1 MLDTHPQEKS
11 TLPTVYPR
19 LQEGQSISIIGMAG
33 AGKTTVGKALANMLG
48 WAHADTDHLIE
59 AVYGTTLQT
68 VADSMTKDEFLD
80 VEGATI
86 MRINARRTVLSTG
99 GSVIYRDA
107 AMQHLASLGPII
119 YIDVP
124 LPLILERIARKPDRG
139 LAIAPG
145 QTIEDLFNERKA
157 LYSKYAHFTVE
168 AEKLSPNQCASAM
181 TKWLKE
187 NPHG

>member
-1 MLDTHPQEKS
+1 MQDAQENIIPS
-11 TLPTVYPR
+11 LYPR

-33 AGKTTVGKALANMLG
+33 AGKTTVGKALASQLAF
-48 WAHADTDHLIE
+48 AHADTDHLIE

-80 VEGATI
+80 VEAKAI

-99 GSVIYRDA
+99 GSVVYRDE

-157 LYSKYAHFTVE
+157 LYTKYAHFTVA
-168 AEKLSPNQCASAM
+168 AEKLSPSQCAAAM

>member
-1 MLDTHPQEKS
+1 MQDAQEKII
-11 TLPTVYPR
+11 PTIYPR
-19 LQEGQSISIIGMAG
+19 LEEGQSISIIGMAG
-33 AGKTTVGKALANMLG
+33 AGKTTVGKALAHSLG

-59 AVYGTTLQT
+59 AVYGTSLQAVT
-68 VADSMTKDEFLD
+68 DSMSKDEFLD
-80 VEGATI
+80 VEAATI
-86 MRINARRTVLSTG
+86 MRINSRRTILSTG

-107 AMQHLASLGPII
+107 AMQHLASLGPIM

-157 LYSKYAHFTVE
+157 LYTKYAHFTVA
-168 AEKLSPNQCASAM
+168 AEKLSPHQCANAM
-181 TKWLKE
+181 IKWLKE